1 MTSSLLGWGKGLWL
15 KSQTRGRSL
24 CSASASSFFAHPVGM
39 GTAAFV
45 PRGDRA
51 SGQPELPCLTHSISH
66 AEKCPEKEKNPFS
79 CPISVPGAG
88 GGCPGRGVMG
98 GLAPECINSALFQRK
113 DDICFDSGGKMGIT
127 VFNLR
132 LVFEL
137 M

>member
-88 GGCPGRGVMG
+88 GGCPGRGAMG
-98 GLAPECINSALFQRK
+98 AWPQSASTLPFSRE
-113 DDICFDSGGKMGIT
+113 KMTFVLIQEVKWESQVLILGW
-127 VFNLR
+127 FLS
-132 LVFEL
+132 
-137 M
+137 